1 MKNTPHDRRQFLSS
15 LGRLAAGGITLGG
28 MTGGPSSPYAFAADT
43 AAAPTPMEQPVHWK
57 STCVVDVSKP
67 GAVVADI
74 CRGQQLEEFNHQFEG
89 GLYAQ
94 LINNPSFDE
103 LDDPISPWYV
113 VKTGSSKG
121 SLSAQTSSDTE
132 MLNPHQQHCAKLSVT
147 SVDSGSVALA
157 NGGYWG
163 IGLRNNTQYKV
174 SFWAKKGPNFAGTL
188 KARLESNDGTVYA
201 ESEEFKPGSS
211 WQHFTCD
218 LTPKGVSGVTA
229 NNRLALYAS
238 TIGDVYFDVTTVM
251 PPTWKNRP
259 NGLRLDLAEKLA
271 ALKFKYIQFPGGCTA
286 ESASMNSCWDWKNSI
301 GPIEQ
306 RAGSTRNRWDYKNDL
321 YFGLDEYLQLCEDLA
336 AEPVYV
342 TSSGIS
348 ENPQDKKWWGICPPD
363 KMQPIIDDILDLLQ
377 YCKGPASTPWG
388 AKRAAN
394 GHPAPYDLR
403 YIEIGNENG
412 GETAREYGPR
422 YVMIR
427 QALLAHYPDLKI
439 LFNGL
444 DQRWV
449 LPPSLGDSVDFVD
462 QHFYRRDLSGLYE
475 MFDTI
480 DPAWKKVCVAE
491 YASSIYGNGGD
502 VIGNLGDALGDAAFM
517 LGCERNSERMW
528 WTGYGNYAGV
538 VGHSNFGPCIVW
550 NDAVSCFTTPSYYMQ
565 KMLFSDNSGTRVLPF
580 MQKTLYCFW
589 SASIDTASGKHDV
602 LLKVANNQAAA
613 ETVNITLNGA
623 AKVDPAG
630 QSTVLTGDPQDENSL
645 ENPTRVVPT
654 AGTFAAGTSFT
665 YSFPAHSVTVL
676 RIGCQLDSSKGTSS
690 PT

>member
-1 MKNTPHDRRQFLSS
+1 MKNIPQDRRQFLTS

-28 MTGGPSSPYAFAADT
+28 MSASSPCVFAADT
-43 AAAPTPMEQPVHWK
+43 TAAPVPTEQPAHWK
-57 STCVVDVSKP
+57 STCVVDISKP

-94 LINNPSFDE
+94 LINNPAFEE
-103 LDDPISPWYV
+103 LDDPIAAWYV
-113 VKTGSSKG
+113 VKTGSSKAN
-121 SLSAQTSSDTE
+121 LYAQTSSDTE
-132 MLNPHQQHCAKLSVT
+132 MLNRHQQHCAKLSVT
-147 SVDSGSVALA
+147 SVESGNVALA

-163 IGLRNNTQYKV
+163 IGLRNNTEYKV
-174 SFWAKKGPNFAGTL
+174 SFWARKGTNFAGTL
-188 KARLESNDGTVYA
+188 RARLESNDGVVYA

-218 LTPKGVSGVTA
+218 LTTKGVSGVTA
-229 NNRLALYAS
+229 NNRFALYAS
-238 TIGDVYFDVTTVM
+238 TTGDVYFDVMTVM

-259 NGLRLDLAEKLA
+259 NGLRPDLAEKLA
-271 ALKFKYIQFPGGCTA
+271 ALKLKYIQFPGGCTA
-286 ESASMNSCWDWKNSI
+286 ESSSMDACWDWKNSI

-306 RAGSTRNRWDYKNDL
+306 RAGSTRNRWDYRNDL
-321 YFGLDEYLQLCEDLA
+321 YFGLDEYLQLCEDLGA
-336 AEPVYV
+336 QPVYV

-348 ENPQDKKWWGICPPD
+348 EGPQDKKWWGICPPD
-363 KMQPIIDDILDLLQ
+363 KMQPIIDDILDLLE
-377 YCKGPASTPWG
+377 YCKGPTSTPWG

-394 GHPAPYDLR
+394 GHPAPYDLT

-412 GETAREYGPR
+412 WETAREYGPR

-439 LFNGL
+439 MFNGL
-444 DQRWV
+444 EQRWA
-449 LPPSLGDSVDFVD
+449 LPPSSGDAVDYVD

-475 MFDTI
+475 TFDTI
-480 DPAWKKVCVAE
+480 DPDWKKVCVAE
-491 YASSIYGNGGD
+491 YASSLYGNGGD
-502 VIGNLGDALGDAAFM
+502 VIGNFGDALGDAAFM
-517 LGCERNSERMW
+517 LGCEKNSERMW

-580 MQKTLYCFW
+580 TQNTLYCFW

-602 LLKVANNQAAA
+602 LLKVANNQATA

-623 AKVDPAG
+623 ARVDPAG
-630 QSTVLTGDPQDENSL
+630 QSTVLTGAPQDENSL
-645 ENPTRVVPT
+645 ENPTKVVPI
-654 AGTFAAGTSFT
+654 AGTFTAGTSFA
-665 YSFPAHSVTVL
+665 YSFSAHSITVL
-676 RIGCQLDSSKGTSS
+676 RIGCQVDSSKGT
-690 PT
+690 